1 MSAPAAAVQSTG
13 DTAGRLTTREFFDG
27 VREGRLVVQRCAA
40 CGALAVPPKAVCPE
54 CEGESWSRTALGGD
68 GEVTSYTVIRVP
80 PARLAAEAPYVVAV
94 IRMAEGVSL
103 LGRLTGAPVDA
114 VQVGMRVR
122 FAGSLANADPPV
134 IAFRPR

>member
-1 MSAPAAAVQSTG
+1 MSVPAA
-13 DTAGRLTTREFFDG
+13 TADVSRGMSTREFFDG
-27 VREGRLVVQRCAA
+27 VREGRLVVQRCEG
-40 CGALAVPPKAVCPE
+40 CGELAVPPKVVCQT
-54 CEGESWSRTALGGD
+54 CEGVHWGRVTLGGD

-80 PARLAAEAPYVVAV
+80 PAQFAAQAPYVVTVA
-94 IRMAEGVSL
+94 RMAEGVSL

-114 VQVGMRVR
+114 VQVGMPVR